1 MSPYKILKD
10 DLGNEFMF
18 VSEKGLS
25 LLKNPILNKGSAFSK
40 DEREKFE
47 LSGFLPPYISNM
59 EEQLL
64 RVKEN
69 YKRNKSSIEKYI
81 YLRSLQDRNETL
93 FYAFLKKNL
102 ERLIPIIYTPTVGDA
117 CRQYSHIFRR
127 ERGLCITPN
136 NIQYIDTMFK
146 NIPHKDIRIIVATDN
161 EGILGLGDLGLG
173 GMGIPIGKLSLYI
186 SGAGIHPSNCL
197 PVTLDVGTNNKEL
210 LNDPLYLGLRQER
223 LRGNKYFQFMDQFVE
238 GVKRNSPQAMIQ
250 WEDLSRQNAFTILKR
265 FRKKIVSFN
274 DDIQGTGAVTLG
286 GTLAALKI
294 KGEKLK
300 DQVFV
305 LYGAGAGGV
314 GIANQILNSM
324 IKEGLS
330 EKEALSRIYAL
341 DSRGLI
347 MKGRKGLDDYK
358 KTFAKNR
365 SEIQN
370 WKIKNPSMITLKD
383 VVKNAK
389 ATVLYGTSG
398 HPRSFTE
405 EVVKT
410 MSKNSKRPIIFA
422 LSNPTPK
429 TEAAPDDIYKWSDG
443 RAIVATGSPFPD
455 VKYKS
460 KLFRIA
466 QGNNAFVFPGIGLG
480 TIISGAKEVS
490 NDMITSAAYALPDQ
504 VSKSDLRD
512 GCVYPLTKKLG
523 EISKSVAF
531 HVARE
536 AVREGIAPDTSDK
549 EIMRK
554 IESGMW
560 IPQYLPY
567 RDKKAS

>member
-18 VSEKGLS
+18 VSEKGFS

-93 FYAFLKKNL
+93 FYAFLTKNL

-238 GVKRNSPQAMIQ
+238 GVKRNSPHAMIQ

-305 LYGAGAGGV
+305 LYGAGAGGI

-358 KTFAKNR
+358 KSFAKNR

-370 WKIKNPSMITLKD
+370 W
-383 VVKNAK
+383 
-389 ATVLYGTSG
+389 
-398 HPRSFTE
+398 
-405 EVVKT
+405 
-410 MSKNSKRPIIFA
+410 
-422 LSNPTPK
+422 
-429 TEAAPDDIYKWSDG
+429 
-443 RAIVATGSPFPD
+443 
-455 VKYKS
+455 
-460 KLFRIA
+460 
-466 QGNNAFVFPGIGLG
+466 
-480 TIISGAKEVS
+480 
-490 NDMITSAAYALPDQ
+490 
-504 VSKSDLRD
+504 
-512 GCVYPLTKKLG
+512 
-523 EISKSVAF
+523 
-531 HVARE
+531 
-536 AVREGIAPDTSDK
+536 
-549 EIMRK
+549 
-554 IESGMW
+554 
-560 IPQYLPY
+560 
-567 RDKKAS
+567 